1 MFVLIS
7 AVTFVAFV
15 IALIDIITRD
25 EWQVRHLPK
34 MVWIIIVILLPLVGS
49 IIWFA
54 VGREYGTQNGGGVSF
69 PTRRATSVPA
79 PQHNNQRA
87 LTTEEQ
93 LAELDREIEF
103 FEKKARLQK
112 IQRELE
118 LGDARP
124 IPERSADTPR
134 ESA

>member
-7 AVTFVAFV
+7 AVTFLAFI

-69 PTRRATSVPA
+69 APRRAAAAPA
-79 PQHNNQRA
+79 PQQQHQRS

-103 FEKKARLQK
+103 YEKKARLQK
-112 IQRELE
+112 IQQQ
-118 LGDARP
+118 LGEDEARAL
-124 IPERSADTPR
+124 PEGSADTTRDP
-134 ESA
+134 S